1 MSHNQSGKVLR
12 NMILQD
18 YLKSVEFI
26 KVAEAFKKM
35 YPDDIHM
42 LSFLKCHYDILCH
55 TEPIYDENANSQECR
70 ISLYYDEIINKT
82 YLSAYPLEGDKW
94 SASLCKE
101 VIIEPEVI
109 ATKEE
114 IVACCLWHT
123 SFYGYTEEQ
132 LVETAKDFSVYRDK
146 TELEIS
152 QFELDNSL
160 AELKRIGCETI
171 SLPSYESV
179 KGIVKRR
186 ANRTYANWKRK
197 HINKR
202 VRNRL
207 FRKEFLKTAYYQ
219 YLNSIARFII
229 DIWTPDAENLTLE
242 EICKISGSKR
252 FASYSYN
259 SYSYGKCDGF
269 DYLKELIF
277 NFNGFDKDYIFS
289 NVTICLIK
297 PFNNLNLSALEKD
310 LCQAIYSLCPHGINK
325 TVVKSNAILGEET
338 KIIVGF
344 YDLR

>member
-1 MSHNQSGKVLR
+1 
-12 NMILQD
+12 MILQD
-18 YLKSVEFI
+18 YIKSVEFI
-26 KVAEAFKKM
+26 KVASAFKKM
-35 YPDDIHM
+35 YPDDFHM
-42 LSFLKCHYDILCH
+42 LPYLKCHYDILCH
-55 TEPIYDENANSQECR
+55 TEPVYDENANSQECR
-70 ISLYYDEIINKT
+70 ISLYYDELVNKT

-101 VIIEPEVI
+101 VIIDPEVI

-132 LVETAKDFSVYRDK
+132 LAETAKDFSVYRDK
-146 TELEIS
+146 TELEFS

-160 AELKRIGCETI
+160 AELKRIGYENI
-171 SLPSYESV
+171 SLPSYEVV
-179 KGIVKRR
+179 KRIVKRR
-186 ANRTYANWKRK
+186 ANHTYNNWKRK

-207 FRKEFLKTAYYQ
+207 FRKEFLKISYYR

-259 SYSYGKCDGF
+259 SYSYGKCDGS

-277 NFNGFDKDYIFS
+277 NFNGFNKDYIFS

-297 PFNNLNLSALEKD
+297 PVDKLNLSDEEKD
-310 LCQAIYSLCPHGINK
+310 LCQTIYLLCPHGINK
-325 TVVKSNAILGEET
+325 TVVKSDINLIRES

-344 YDLR
+344 YE

>member
-1 MSHNQSGKVLR
+1 
-12 NMILQD
+12 MILQD
-18 YLKSVEFI
+18 YIKSVEFI
-26 KVAEAFKKM
+26 KVAGAFKKM
-35 YPDDIHM
+35 YPDDFHM
-42 LSFLKCHYDILCH
+42 LPYLKCHYDILCH
-55 TEPIYDENANSQECR
+55 TEPVYDENANSQECR
-70 ISLYYDEIINKT
+70 ISLYYDELVNKT

-101 VIIEPEVI
+101 VIIDPEVI

-132 LVETAKDFSVYRDK
+132 LAETAKDFSVYRDK
-146 TELEIS
+146 TELEFS

-160 AELKRIGCETI
+160 AELKRIGYENI
-171 SLPSYESV
+171 SLPSYEVV
-179 KGIVKRR
+179 KRIVKRR
-186 ANRTYANWKRK
+186 ANHTYNNWKRK

-207 FRKEFLKTAYYQ
+207 FRKEFLKISYYQ

-259 SYSYGKCDGF
+259 SYSYGKCDGS

-277 NFNGFDKDYIFS
+277 NFNGFNKDYIFS

-297 PFNNLNLSALEKD
+297 PVDKLNLLDKEKD
-310 LCQAIYSLCPHGINK
+310 LCQTIYLLCPHGINK
-325 TVVKSNAILGEET
+325 TVVKSDINLIRES

-344 YDLR
+344 YE

>member
-1 MSHNQSGKVLR
+1 
-12 NMILQD
+12 MILQD
-18 YLKSVEFI
+18 YIKSVEFI
-26 KVAEAFKKM
+26 KVASAFKKM
-35 YPDDIHM
+35 YPDDFHM
-42 LSFLKCHYDILCH
+42 LPYLKCHYDILCH
-55 TEPIYDENANSQECR
+55 TEPVYDENANSQECR
-70 ISLYYDEIINKT
+70 ISLYYDELVNKT

-101 VIIEPEVI
+101 VIIDPEVI

-132 LVETAKDFSVYRDK
+132 LAETAKDFSVYRDK
-146 TELEIS
+146 TELEFS

-160 AELKRIGCETI
+160 AELKRIGYENI
-171 SLPSYESV
+171 SLPSYEVV
-179 KGIVKRR
+179 KRIVKRR
-186 ANRTYANWKRK
+186 ANHTYNNWKRK

-207 FRKEFLKTAYYQ
+207 FRKEFLKISYYQ

-259 SYSYGKCDGF
+259 SYSYGKCDGS

-277 NFNGFDKDYIFS
+277 NFNGFNKDYIFS

-297 PFNNLNLSALEKD
+297 PVDKLNLSDKEKT
-310 LCQAIYSLCPHGINK
+310 LCKVIYSLCPNGINK
-325 TVVKSNAILGEET
+325 TVVKADINLIRES

-344 YDLR
+344 YE

>member
-1 MSHNQSGKVLR
+1 
-12 NMILQD
+12 MILQD
-18 YLKSVEFI
+18 YIKSVEFI
-26 KVAEAFKKM
+26 KVADAFKKM
-35 YPDDIHM
+35 YPDDFHM
-42 LSFLKCHYDILCH
+42 LPYLKCHYDILCH
-55 TEPIYDENANSQECR
+55 TEPVYDENANSQECR
-70 ISLYYDEIINKT
+70 ISLYYDELVNKT

-101 VIIEPEVI
+101 VIIDPEVI

-132 LVETAKDFSVYRDK
+132 LAETAKDFSVYRDK
-146 TELEIS
+146 TELEFS

-160 AELKRIGCETI
+160 AELKRIGYENI
-171 SLPSYESV
+171 SLPSYEVV
-179 KGIVKRR
+179 KRIVKRR
-186 ANRTYANWKRK
+186 ANHTYNNWKRK

-207 FRKEFLKTAYYQ
+207 FRKEFLKISYYR

-259 SYSYGKCDGF
+259 SYSYGKCDGS

-277 NFNGFDKDYIFS
+277 NFNGFNKDYIFS

-297 PFNNLNLSALEKD
+297 PVDKLNLSDKEKD
-310 LCQAIYSLCPHGINK
+310 LCQTIYLLCPHGINK
-325 TVVKSNAILGEET
+325 TVEKSDINLIRES

-344 YDLR
+344 YE

>member
-1 MSHNQSGKVLR
+1 MK
-12 NMILQD
+12 LQ
-18 YLKSVEFI
+18 EFLHSI
-26 KVAEAFKKM
+26 DFKGVALAFERM
-35 YPDDIHM
+35 YPEDKHM
-42 LSFLKCHYDILCH
+42 LPFLKCHFDILYH
-55 TEPIYDENANSQECR
+55 MTPVYDENANSQECR
-70 ISLYYDEIINKT
+70 ISLYYDELVNKT

-101 VIIEPEVI
+101 VIIDPEVI

-132 LVETAKDFSVYRDK
+132 LAETAKDFSVYRDK
-146 TELEIS
+146 TELEFS

-160 AELKRIGCETI
+160 AELKRIGYENI
-171 SLPSYESV
+171 SLPSYEVV
-179 KGIVKRR
+179 KRIVKRR
-186 ANRTYANWKRK
+186 ANHTYNNWKRK

-207 FRKEFLKTAYYQ
+207 FRKEFLKISYYQ

-259 SYSYGKCDGF
+259 SYSYGKCDGS
-269 DYLKELIF
+269 DYLKELLF
-277 NFNGFDKDYIFS
+277 NFNGIDKDYIFS
-289 NVTICLIK
+289 NVTIYFTK
-297 PFNNLNLSALEKD
+297 PVNNLNLSDKEKD

-325 TVVKSNAILGEET
+325 TVVKSDVILGRESN
-338 KIIVGF
+338 ILVGF
-344 YDLR
+344 YE